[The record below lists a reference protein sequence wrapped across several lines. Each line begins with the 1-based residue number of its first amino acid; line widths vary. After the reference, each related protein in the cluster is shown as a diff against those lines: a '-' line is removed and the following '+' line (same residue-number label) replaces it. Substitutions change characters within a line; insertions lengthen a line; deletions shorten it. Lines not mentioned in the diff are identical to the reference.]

1 MLLVALLWVALALNY
16 IDRQMVFSIF
26 PALKAELQFTDVQL
40 GLIGSIFTWVYSL
53 CMPVAGR
60 LADRFRRDRMII
72 LSLIL
77 WSAATAG
84 CGLAG
89 SVTAFLIWRAVMG
102 ITESLY
108 YPAAVGVIAST
119 HSAKTRSRALGIH
132 QSAQL
137 FGIIAGGW
145 YGGWMADHWGWRTG
159 FTLAAGAGVLY
170 SLVLARGL
178 PANRAEPET
187 ESVNPFQVGAAL
199 FRGRCYLALSAAFF
213 AFCAMLWIFYAWLP
227 NHLVERFGLSMTD
240 SGLRATL
247 FVQLS
252 CAAGVVAGG
261 FLADKLSP
269 TLPPARYYTAA
280 AGMLLSAPF
289 GYLTFAAESLTM
301 ATLFSSAYGLTSGL
315 MVANVFAAAFD
326 VIGKKNF
333 GLASGVLNMIGGI
346 AASILIFAAGIA
358 KNTIG
363 FSGLLQYVAAAC
375 VLIALVLIAVA
386 RRHYLHERVA

>member
-187 ESVNPFQVGAAL
+187 ESVNPFQAGAAL

-280 AGMLLSAPF
+280 AGILLSAPF